1 MKKCIS
7 FLLVIILLLTLAPAA
22 LALDAPEPVQ
32 DFLSQS
38 PFSSDEASSWS
49 LQGIAGY
56 LWELVRDQFR
66 APFVLLAGLILSM
79 GLGALAYTFAPGQG
93 SNTLLET
100 ILLLCLFL
108 QGAPPLLEL
117 MDKISQRLNLW
128 SDYLASFVPV
138 FSGVMVSCGQTATAA
153 VYSGMFLSVA
163 FFTSQMIVQVGLPL
177 LRSFLAL
184 TTASGVCRMGG
195 IGEACQILLKAIK
208 WIIRLSSMLFGAV
221 LGLQTMLTQS
231 ADSLAMQTGKF
242 LLGSGIPLVGQT
254 ASSALGSVLAGLRV
268 LKSSLG
274 FAAIAFVGVSFLPL
288 LIECL
293 LFGLIFGLG
302 ASAAQAMEYPF
313 CAKMLTG
320 MGQTAELCTALLV
333 FFFMLIVLS
342 TSFMVLSGGGFT

>member
-1 MKKCIS
+1 MKK
-7 FLLVIILLLTLAPAA
+7 LLSLLLLAVLVLALAPAA
-22 LALDAPEPVQ
+22 LAMEVPQPVQ
-32 DFLSQS
+32 EFLNQS
-38 PFSSDEASSWS
+38 PASPDDASSWS
-49 LQGIAGY
+49 LGGVARY

-108 QGAPPLLEL
+108 QSAPPLLEL
-117 MDKISQRLNLW
+117 MDRISQRLNLW
-128 SDYLASFVPV
+128 SDYLAGFVPV
-138 FSGVMVSCGQTATAA
+138 FSGVMASCGQPATAA
-153 VYSGMFLSVA
+153 VYSGMFLSVS
-163 FFTSQMIVQVGLPL
+163 FLTSQMIVQVGLPL

-184 TTASGVCRMGG
+184 NTASGICRMSG

-208 WIIRLSSMLFGAV
+208 WVIKLASMLFGGV
-221 LGLQTMLTQS
+221 LGLQTMFTQS

-242 LLGSGIPLVGQT
+242 LIGSGIPLVGQT

-288 LIECL
+288 LLECL
-293 LFGLIFGLG
+293 LYGLVFGLG

-313 CAKMLTG
+313 CAKLLSG
-320 MGQTAELCTALLV
+320 MSQTAELCTALLV

-342 TSFMVLSGGGFT
+342 TSLMVLSGGGFT